1 MSSKLEKQLTEFSE
15 FIRTA
20 TKEEKQEV
28 YDLVIQRS
36 ILAQN
41 RAIAEFKERVEKKLA
56 QTVKG

>member
-1 MSSKLEKQLTEFSE
+1 MTEFSE